1 MTGPTPDLSP
11 RGSPI
16 VDAATA
22 TAALE
27 PIPAD
32 ATPEAAGAPPPREA
46 GAVPHRQSR
55 RDWLLTDAPASR
67 SQAAWGRRYQA
78 WLLFRRNPLAV
89 AGLAVLLVMLLLIL
103 LAPVLATH
111 DPGIQELG
119 NRLAR
124 PSAAHWL
131 GTDELGRDVW
141 SRLLYGGRIT
151 LGMVVAVVLLVAP
164 IGLLV
169 GCVAGYAGGLWDRL
183 LMRVTDVFLAFPR
196 LILALAFVAAMRPGV
211 ESAVIAIALT
221 AWPPYARLARAETL
235 TIRRTDYV
243 AAARMTGA
251 SPSRV
256 VLRHVLPMCMPSL
269 VVRVTLDM
277 SSIILTAAGLGF
289 LGLGAQPPLPEW
301 GTMIATARR
310 FILEQWWV
318 AVMPGIAIFSASL
331 AFNLLGDG
339 LRDVL
344 DPKQR

>member
-1 MTGPTPDLSP
+1 MSAGPTP
-11 RGSPI
+11 GSPLA
-16 VDAATA
+16 DAATA
-22 TAALE
+22 TASVE
-27 PIPAD
+27 PIPPD
-32 ATPEAAGAPPPREA
+32 AVPEALGAPPPDGA
-46 GAVPHRQSR
+46 GGVPRR

-67 SQAAWGRRYQA
+67 AQAAWGRRYQA
-78 WLLFRRNPLAV
+78 WLAFRRNPLAMV
-89 AGLAVLLVMLLLIL
+89 GLVVILVMLLLIL

-119 NRLAR
+119 NRLAA
-124 PSAAHWL
+124 PSAEHWL

-141 SRLLYGGRIT
+141 SRLLHGGRIT

-164 IGLLV
+164 LGLLV

-251 SPSRV
+251 SHARI
-256 VLRHVLPMCMPSL
+256 VLRHVMPMCMPSL

-318 AVMPGIAIFSASL
+318 ALMPGIAIFAASL